1 MKLPPI
7 RNRRPPAHQLNGMVF
22 LSVITC
28 CVFFFI
34 SCAGER
40 PRPEA
45 RERAEQII
53 THRVESDETWKSI
66 ARDFY
71 GDEGRSASLAR
82 DNGRS
87 EKEPPVAGSAVRISL
102 SGRDVKRV
110 QNRLDAARQYNEGL
124 DLVSSGNYAAAT
136 AKFEEAVKL
145 DPSFNDASFNLAVS
159 YEKLEFH
166 KKAVAILKDLVAIAP
181 RNLDYRF
188 ALGASCFG
196 LGDFGGAEKAFRE
209 VLAREPARR
218 NALFSLAVVL
228 EKRGTTGEAIARF
241 QEYLALEPVGEW
253 AEAARSHLEE
263 LLRAGGSK
271 H

>member
-1 MKLPPI
+1 MTLSPI
-7 RNRRPPAHQLNGMVF
+7 TSRRPTPHQSKGIVF
-22 LSVITC
+22 LSVIIC
-28 CVFFFI
+28 CAVLLI

-40 PRPEA
+40 PGPEA

-53 THRVESDETWKSI
+53 THRVGTEETWKSI

-82 DNGRS
+82 DNGMS
-87 EKEPPVAGSAVRISL
+87 ENEPPVAGSAVRISL

-124 DLVSSGNYAAAT
+124 DLVSSGNCAAAT

-159 YEKLEFH
+159 YEKLGFH
-166 KKAVAILKDLVAIAP
+166 TKAVAILKDLVAVAP
-181 RNLDYRF
+181 GNLDYRY
-188 ALGASCFG
+188 ALGASRFG
-196 LGDFGGAEKAFRE
+196 AGDLAGAEKAFRE
-209 VLAREPARR
+209 VLAREPERP

-228 EKRGTTGEAIARF
+228 ERRGAPGEAIARF
-241 QEYLALEPVGEW
+241 QEYLALEPEGEW

-263 LLRAGGSK
+263 LLKAGGGN